1 MGMLCRIL
9 MGIFMGIRVGI
20 YVWISVREAGC
31 ESTTERKVT
40 RHSRCEEAAQAT
52 TEHRPS
58 S

>member
-9 MGIFMGIRVGI
+9 MGIRVGI

-31 ESTTERKVT
+31 ESTTERKVK